1 MMSRLLTREE
11 VKVMSRSDYFNS
23 EGYADPTAYAAIKEE
38 NDLEARVTA
47 LVRALRTIVR
57 LSGFDFVGRFELVD
71 QKTGRHFK

>member
-1 MMSRLLTREE
+1 
-11 VKVMSRSDYFNS
+11 MSRSDYCNS
-23 EGYADPTAYAAIKEE
+23 EGYPDPTAYAVIKEE

-47 LVRALRTIVR
+47 LVRALRTIAR

>member
-1 MMSRLLTREE
+1 
-11 VKVMSRSDYFNS
+11 MSRSDYFNS
-23 EGYADPTAYAAIKEE
+23 EGYADPTTYAAIKEE

-47 LVRALRTIVR
+47 LVRALRTIAR

>member
-1 MMSRLLTREE
+1 
-11 VKVMSRSDYFNS
+11 MSRSDYFNG
-23 EGYADPTAYAAIKEE
+23 EGYADPTAYAVIKEE

-47 LVRALRTIVR
+47 LVRALRTIAR

>member
-1 MMSRLLTREE
+1 MREE
-11 VKVMSRSDYFNS
+11 TRTMSRSDYFNG
-23 EGYADPTAYAAIKEE
+23 EGYADPTAYAVIKEE

-47 LVRALRTIVR
+47 LVRALRTIAR

>member
-1 MMSRLLTREE
+1 MSRC
-11 VKVMSRSDYFNS
+11 DYCNS
-23 EGYADPTAYAAIKEE
+23 EGYPDPTAYAVIKEE

-47 LVRALRTIVR
+47 LVKALRTIAR

>member
-1 MMSRLLTREE
+1 
-11 VKVMSRSDYFNS
+11 MSRSDYCNN
-23 EGYADPTAYAAIKEE
+23 EGYPDPTAYAVIKEE

-47 LVRALRTIVR
+47 LVKALRTIAR